1 MCSRGHERAT
11 NQSTKTRADA
21 EATPEMTITD
31 FATQHRL
38 KTKHDKGDDTTI
50 IPGKAGQ
57 LYEYSDKEFAVIYI
71 LPATKPARPRV
82 WNRMRDLCVAA
93 GMVLRQH
100 GDAEG
105 ALSFNPENREQVKLA
120 IKLAGVKR
128 KRQMSEK
135 QKAVAEGAL
144 RLALA
149 RKRGTA
155 VPTEGTLAT

>member
-1 MCSRGHERAT
+1 MS
-11 NQSTKTRADA
+11 STKA
-21 EATPEMTITD
+21 EMTIND

-38 KTKHDKGDDTTI
+38 KTKHDRGDDTTI

-57 LYEYSDKEFAVIYI
+57 LYEYSDEELAVMHI

-82 WNRMRDLCVAA
+82 WNRMRDLCAAA
-93 GMVLRQH
+93 GMVLRQN

-135 QKAVAEGAL
+135 QKAVAEAAL

>member
-1 MCSRGHERAT
+1 MS
-11 NQSTKTRADA
+11 STKA
-21 EATPEMTITD
+21 EMTIND
-31 FATQHRL
+31 FATQQRL
-38 KTKHDKGDDTTI
+38 KTKHDRGDDTTI
-50 IPGKAGQ
+50 IHGKAGQ
-57 LYEYSDKEFAVIYI
+57 LYEYSDEEFALMHI

-93 GMVLRQH
+93 GMVLRQN

-105 ALSFNPENREQVKLA
+105 ALSFNLENREQV
-120 IKLAGVKR
+120 KLAGVKR

-135 QKAVAEGAL
+135 QKAVAEAAL

>member
-1 MCSRGHERAT
+1 MS
-11 NQSTKTRADA
+11 STKA
-21 EATPEMTITD
+21 EMTIND

-57 LYEYSDKEFAVIYI
+57 LYEYSDEEFAVMYI

-82 WNRMRDLCVAA
+82 WNRMRDLCAAA
-93 GMVLRQH
+93 GMVLRQK

-105 ALSFNPENREQVKLA
+105 AISFNPENGEQVQLA

-135 QKAVAEGAL
+135 QKAVAEAAL
-144 RLALA
+144 RLAFA
-149 RKRGTA
+149 RNRGTA

>member
-1 MCSRGHERAT
+1 
-11 NQSTKTRADA
+11 
-21 EATPEMTITD
+21 MTITD

-57 LYEYSDKEFAVIYI
+57 LYEYSDEEFAVMYI

-82 WNRMRDLCVAA
+82 WEQDVRPVRRAA
-93 GMVLRQH
+93 GMVLRQK

-135 QKAVAEGAL
+135 QKAVAEAAL

>member
-1 MCSRGHERAT
+1 MVRPHTFSPAYFGFLRT
-11 NQSTKTRADA
+11 SD
-21 EATPEMTITD
+21 
-31 FATQHRL
+31 TQA
-38 KTKHDKGDDTTI
+38 KVQG
-50 IPGKAGQ
+50 
-57 LYEYSDKEFAVIYI
+57 
-71 LPATKPARPRV
+71 
-82 WNRMRDLCVAA
+82 
-93 GMVLRQH
+93 LRQK

-105 ALSFNPENREQVKLA
+105 AISFNPENGEQVQLA

-135 QKAVAEGAL
+135 QKAVAEAAL

>member
-1 MCSRGHERAT
+1 MTQFAASDDRHCGSVEKGSRGNEVL
-11 NQSTKTRADA
+11 
-21 EATPEMTITD
+21 EALDLRESAYRND
-31 FATQHRL
+31 EEL
-38 KTKHDKGDDTTI
+38 
-50 IPGKAGQ
+50 
-57 LYEYSDKEFAVIYI
+57 AVMHI

-82 WNRMRDLCVAA
+82 WNRMRDLCTAA
-93 GMVLRQH
+93 GMVLRQK

-135 QKAVAEGAL
+135 QKAVAETAL

-155 VPTEGTLAT
+155 VPTEGALAT